1 MLHEILLTVEA
12 RAGTFFHASQ
22 SMLGTPTASHAAIP
36 YVSLHPITIQLEY
49 MHQAARSR
57 DLGPGQGKAQH
68 SWIKAGKG
76 PTAAPG
82 SARASE
88 RGEEWSRDDTRGGI
102 ETLPEDTKLLTDR
115 RTGSVG
121 GL

>member
-1 MLHEILLTVEA
+1 VLHEILLTIEA

-36 YVSLHPITIQLEY
+36 YVSLHPIAVQLEF

-57 DLGPGQGKAQH
+57 DLGPGLGKAQH
-68 SWIKAGKG
+68 SWIKAGEG

-82 SARASE
+82 SARASVA
-88 RGEEWSRDDTRGGI
+88 RSGVATILQGAS
-102 ETLPEDTKLLTDR
+102 KLCLR
-115 RTGSVG
+115 IQSC
-121 GL
+121 

>member
-1 MLHEILLTVEA
+1 MLHEILLTIEA

-36 YVSLHPITIQLEY
+36 YVSLHPIAVQLEF

-57 DLGPGQGKAQH
+57 DLGQGKAQLD
-68 SWIKAGKG
+68 KAGKG

-82 SARASE
+82 SARAHPDE
-88 RGEEWSRDDTRGGI
+88 R
-102 ETLPEDTKLLTDR
+102 EDMASPA
-115 RTGSVG
+115 G
-121 GL
+121 

>member
-1 MLHEILLTVEA
+1 VLHEILLTIEA

-22 SMLGTPTASHAAIP
+22 SMLGTPTASQAAIP
-36 YVSLHPITIQLEY
+36 YVSLHPIAVQLEF

-57 DLGPGQGKAQH
+57 DLGPGLGKAQLD
-68 SWIKAGKG
+68 KGGKRPHRG
-76 PTAAPG
+76 AWKRSG
-82 SARASE
+82 E
-88 RGEEWSRDDTRGGI
+88 RGEEWSRDDTTGGI

>member
-1 MLHEILLTVEA
+1 LSSWTKPRAVGTSVRAKA
-12 RAGTFFHASQ
+12 R
-22 SMLGTPTASHAAIP
+22 
-36 YVSLHPITIQLEY
+36 
-49 MHQAARSR
+49 
-57 DLGPGQGKAQH
+57 H

-88 RGEEWSRDDTRGGI
+88 RGEEWSRDDTTGGI

>member
-57 DLGPGQGKAQH
+57 DLGPGQGKARLD
-68 SWIKAGKG
+68 KGGKRPHRG
-76 PTAAPG
+76 AWKRSGERAWG
-82 SARASE
+82 GVESRRYYRGHRNSA
-88 RGEEWSRDDTRGGI
+88 
-102 ETLPEDTKLLTDR
+102 
-115 RTGSVG
+115 
-121 GL
+121 

>member
-1 MLHEILLTVEA
+1 MIEA

-36 YVSLHPITIQLEY
+36 YVSLHPIAIQLEF

-57 DLGPGQGKAQH
+57 DLGPGQGKAQLD
-68 SWIKAGKG
+68 KAGKG

-88 RGEEWSRDDTRGGI
+88 RDEEWRRDDTTGGI